1 MLRFFRPFGVGE
13 EFGIIEYADGDSGTY
28 FFPEFG
34 GVSDVGGGG
43 LERQA
48 FPTSFTPIHEP
59 YFDTAIADNYTG
71 WYSFRCHFST
81 SFTLI
86 KMWRSG
92 AR

>member
-1 MLRFFRPFGVGE
+1 MEWDSWLTVDSQASAISRKVGLLSVSSARLEWGE
-13 EFGIIEYADGDSGTY
+13 EFSVVEYADGDSDTY

-59 YFDTAIADNYTG
+59 YFDTTVANN
-71 WYSFRCHFST
+71 
-81 SFTLI
+81 
-86 KMWRSG
+86 
-92 AR
+92 

>member
-28 FFPEFG
+28 FFPEFS
-34 GVSDVGGGG
+34 GVPDVGGGG

-59 YFDTAIADNYTG
+59 YFDTTVANN
-71 WYSFRCHFST
+71 
-81 SFTLI
+81 
-86 KMWRSG
+86 
-92 AR
+92 